1 MHTTTQSIFA
11 ALTLALCGTAASA
24 GPALVGTVTDSYVF
38 PTSSNVFASSTIAVG
53 TPTVCPGADPIC
65 SPFAKPATLSASG
78 LTLSVSE
85 DAGSSY
91 TPASFNGIQFSNL
104 VFSDGSH
111 LTGFTLDTDLA
122 GLTASDISFTGNS
135 IEYNAAGLN
144 FFTAPYHVTI
154 GLITSSASVPEP
166 ASWALMLGGFSAI
179 GSAMRSR
186 RKTIVSFG

>member
-1 MHTTTQSIFA
+1 
-11 ALTLALCGTAASA
+11 L
-24 GPALVGTVTDSYVF
+24 
-38 PTSSNVFASSTIAVG
+38 ASSTIAVG

-65 SPFAKPATLSASG
+65 SPFAEPATLSASG

-91 TPASFNGIQFSNL
+91 TSSSFNGIQFSNL

-144 FFTAPYHVTI
+144 FSEAPYHVTI

-186 RKTIVSFG
+186 RKPVVSFG